1 MKTVNIS
8 RNDNM
13 TDAVVV
19 YLNKLLSLNKSITEL
34 NKHGCGLG
42 GHLMGGILLGGDE
55 QCHLSGGGRHTK
67 GRRGCVIDIF
77 ERMEEVPLEY
87 AVIFFLSHD
96 EKHPPCTHQGL
107 SPIFATVKVQ

>member
-1 MKTVNIS
+1 MSDEDGQHLPQRQHDRRRGGVSQQI
-8 RNDNM
+8 
-13 TDAVVV
+13 AQFEQVH
-19 YLNKLLSLNKSITEL
+19 TEL

-67 GRRGCVIDIF
+67 GRRGCAIDVF

-87 AVIFFLSHD
+87 AVIFFLVARRETPSLY
-96 EKHPPCTHQGL
+96 T
-107 SPIFATVKVQ
+107 SRS

>member
-8 RNDNM
+8 RNDNT

-67 GRRGCVIDIF
+67 GRRGCAIDVF

-87 AVIFFLSHD
+87 AVIFFLVARRETPSLY
-96 EKHPPCTHQGL
+96 T
-107 SPIFATVKVQ
+107 SRS